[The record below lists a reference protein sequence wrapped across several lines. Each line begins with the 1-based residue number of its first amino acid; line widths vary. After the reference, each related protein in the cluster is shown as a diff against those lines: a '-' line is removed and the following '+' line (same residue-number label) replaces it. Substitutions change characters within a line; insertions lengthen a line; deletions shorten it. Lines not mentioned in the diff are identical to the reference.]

1 MERLRKTEVESL
13 RHQPAAVQPQQ
24 QAPEHAQQMC
34 VKEFGMCARA
44 AAHLQREA
52 PSAPSVTGTSA
63 TSSCSRAKDSLR
75 RRRAYDN
82 EWAVNALRTISAKL
96 PGRMGRPCR

>member
-1 MERLRKTEVESL
+1 MERQRKIEVESL

-34 VKEFGMCARA
+34 MKEFGMCARA

-52 PSAPSVTGTSA
+52 PQRALGHGHQRHVVLQQGEGFAQA
-63 TSSCSRAKDSLR
+63 TQGA
-75 RRRAYDN
+75 
-82 EWAVNALRTISAKL
+82 
-96 PGRMGRPCR
+96 